1 MRSANALALLFVVLL
16 AVCVGLV
23 SYATSLAHKP
33 HLDEYLAVNDK
44 PYIEVAEVAQEEA
57 QAYEEEQ
64 EEQDD
69 QYYYYIPSYRNPDL
83 DGLSDQDYIAFRES
97 GGDYDSRNSQYVGKY
112 QLQEDMLAGD
122 YSPENQEYM
131 AEQYMLNRYGSWEA
145 AREFWDANG
154 WW

>member
-1 MRSANALALLFVVLL
+1 MRSASALALLFVVLL
-16 AVCVGLV
+16 AVCIGLV
-23 SYATSLAHKP
+23 GYSTNLAHKP
-33 HLDEYLAVNDK
+33 HLDEYLVVNDK

-57 QAYEEEQ
+57 EAYE

-69 QYYYYIPSYRNPDL
+69 QYYYYVPSYRNPDL
-83 DGLSDQDYIAFRES
+83 DDLSCQDYIAFRES
-97 GGDYDSRNSQYVGKY
+97 GGDYDARNGQYVGKY

-131 AEQYMLNRYGSWEA
+131 AEQYMLDRYGSWEA
-145 AREFWDANG
+145 AREFWNSHG